1 MPRELPPAVDESP
14 GEQPQRRSSRAEG
27 ASAPSALLGPSPPA
41 GTPLIERTF
50 FDTYEG
56 RSADTQDYIDVA
68 NRVSGRDLTSYIKSW
83 IYGRTT
89 PPTPGHQDW
98 KPGKPS

>member
-1 MPRELPPAVDESP
+1 MVHELTH
-14 GEQPQRRSSRAEG
+14 Q
-27 ASAPSALLGPSPPA
+27 
-41 GTPLIERTF
+41 F
-50 FDTYEG
+50 F
-56 RSADTQDYIDVA
+56 
-68 NRVSGRDLTSYIKSW
+68 VSGRDLTSYIKSW